1 MWPATDDVHDD
12 DHDDRQIDTA
22 YDYYNEIVCVD
33 QEMVHPVLS
42 ARYQ

>member
-12 DHDDRQIDTA
+12 DQIDTV
-22 YDYYNEIVCVD
+22 YDNFNGIVCVD
-33 QEMVHPVLS
+33 QEMVHPILS